1 MSKNKHKFL
10 TFAALMTGATVAV
23 HFINHTIATAAQLKQ
38 MLHISN
44 DNYFEWRFGNIYY
57 TKKGTGSPILLIHD
71 TLPGASGYEWS
82 KIEDELAIDHTVY
95 TVDLLGCGRSDK
107 SSITYTNFVYVQMI
121 SDFIKKIIGQ
131 KTDVIASGF
140 SGSFVTMAC
149 HNEKELFNK
158 IMLVNPPSLTQLKQ
172 MPNRKDR
179 LLKAALE
186 IPIFGTL
193 VYHMIVSRDNINN
206 LFIEKMYYNPFHV
219 DNQMADAYYEAAKLM
234 DLKIQG
240 TLGLTQRDVKAVS
253 DIDGV
258 ELAEGSYSTD
268 VMSGEDD
275 ARKVLHLESISSN
288 FNLLTADE
296 GRIPEKSGEIF
307 LDKPFAKNRG
317 YKIGDTISVSEDGD
331 SELLKKTT
339 YTVVGIGSSPLYIS
353 FNRGNTTL
361 GSGEVSGFGY
371 ILPEDFDQ
379 EAFTQIYIM
388 VHESG
393 DVISYTDAYDNLIR
407 KIQKRVEGIEKET
420 VQPALR

>member
-149 HNEKELFNK
+149 HNEKAGK
-158 IMLVNPPSLTQLKQ
+158 SAQP
-172 MPNRKDR
+172 D
-179 LLKAALE
+179 
-186 IPIFGTL
+186 
-193 VYHMIVSRDNINN
+193 
-206 LFIEKMYYNPFHV
+206 
-219 DNQMADAYYEAAKLM
+219 
-234 DLKIQG
+234 
-240 TLGLTQRDVKAVS
+240 
-253 DIDGV
+253 
-258 ELAEGSYSTD
+258 
-268 VMSGEDD
+268 
-275 ARKVLHLESISSN
+275 SI
-288 FNLLTADE
+288 
-296 GRIPEKSGEIF
+296 K
-307 LDKPFAKNRG
+307 
-317 YKIGDTISVSEDGD
+317 
-331 SELLKKTT
+331 
-339 YTVVGIGSSPLYIS
+339 
-353 FNRGNTTL
+353 
-361 GSGEVSGFGY
+361 
-371 ILPEDFDQ
+371 
-379 EAFTQIYIM
+379 
-388 VHESG
+388 
-393 DVISYTDAYDNLIR
+393 TDAKQKGPPVKSSSGNSDFRNSGLSYDRI
-407 KIQKRVEGIEKET
+407 T
-420 VQPALR
+420 